1 MSAYFQADIY
11 FYFCFFVK
19 HKTALESPM
28 FQNEIEKSVVLIGEE
43 IKKSDSAW
51 LSLRKKRQRIDLKV
65 DGNILFLEK
74 GTVSVYRVENDL
86 VTAILGLPQMR
97 TEVAGHYLRCDTD
110 CEMWAMSVQNAD
122 LLFTAKNLWKQAFDI
137 LTHHLQRY
145 FQRETLQSHR
155 TIRELIIEHVKFIWA
170 MAPDVREKTSVYT
183 FILTRNHISRSAIH
197 KVLQEL
203 VSDGKIILNRG
214 KLSSYTPS

>member
-1 MSAYFQADIY
+1 
-11 FYFCFFVK
+11 
-19 HKTALESPM
+19 M
-28 FQNEIEKSVVLIGEE
+28 FQNEIEKSVVLIGKE

-86 VTAILGLPQMR
+86 VTVSISAPAILGLPQMR